1 MLRGSMSFAVAE
13 TLVEERRYSVPYY
26 RPEGGTIELR
36 RISSCLG
43 QLSRSWPGTPV
54 KFNLRDTTLV
64 PKQTAGI
71 LRTLNLTE
79 PMRTK
84 YQCAGHSCSSHALPS
99 LPPIG
104 SSHRPAPQQPP
115 WLKDPRSSLQHATS
129 SPLLIHPAL
138 SAMRTSLRE
147 DILKLVRQSFL
158 PASSPFSTQ
167 HLFNPHSPYSSW
179 SLGTSCRSPLIGA
192 DLPLMPLFLPPHIAL
207 AYSLRSLS
215 TPILIVPNSF

>member
-1 MLRGSMSFAVAE
+1 VY
-13 TLVEERRYSVPYY
+13 RR
-26 RPEGGTIELR
+26 EGGTIELR

-54 KFNLRDTTLV
+54 NFNLRDTTLV

-71 LRTLNLTE
+71 LRPLNITE
-79 PMRTK
+79 PTRK
-84 YQCAGHSCSSHALPS
+84 REQCAGLSHAPS
-99 LPPIG
+99 LPQSAQATAQPP
-104 SSHRPAPQQPP
+104 SAQQLP
-115 WLKDPRSSLQHATS
+115 WLKDPRSNLEHATS

-192 DLPLMPLFLPPHIAL
+192 DLPLMPLFLPRHIAL

>member
-158 PASSPFSTQ
+158 LLSPSPCTFQMHRCPSIYL
-167 HLFNPHSPYSSW
+167 LFEI
-179 SLGTSCRSPLIGA
+179 R
-192 DLPLMPLFLPPHIAL
+192 
-207 AYSLRSLS
+207 
-215 TPILIVPNSF
+215 

>member
-1 MLRGSMSFAVAE
+1 MY
-13 TLVEERRYSVPYY
+13 RR
-26 RPEGGTIELR
+26 EGGTIELR

-43 QLSRSWPGTPV
+43 QLLPFLARDPG

-64 PKQTAGI
+64 PKKTAGI
-71 LRTLNLTE
+71 LRPLNITE
-79 PMRTK
+79 PMRTRE
-84 YQCAGHSCSSHALPS
+84 QCAGHSGQSHALPS
-99 LPPIG
+99 LHPIG
-104 SSHRPAPQQPP
+104 SSHCPAPQQLP
-115 WLKDPRSSLQHATS
+115 WLKDPRSSLEHATS

-192 DLPLMPLFLPPHIAL
+192 DLPLMPLFLPPL
-207 AYSLRSLS
+207 
-215 TPILIVPNSF
+215 